1 MNGSNILNVK
11 FAPAGSI
18 QRIYAKFTPD
28 VTNPITLRQTAVQGN
43 RLDKLNDVV
52 PDTSTTANNST
63 LVYNPETDK
72 YVVKLLDLDGGEF

>member
-1 MNGSNILNVK
+1 MT
-11 FAPAGSI
+11 AG
-18 QRIYAKFTPD
+18 QRIQVKFTPNN
-28 VTNPITLRQTAVQGN
+28 TNVITLRASSPN
-43 RLDKLNDVV
+43 RLDRLTDVT